1 MNHEERIEKL
11 EQIIKE
17 NVASI
22 SFLRGYIKGL
32 EERLNRLEKPNHSQK
47 ISGIVLSSYRDFS
60 KILVEVT
67 PLFYLLWYWYSWN
80 VQ

>member
-1 MNHEERIEKL
+1 MVSWFVGPVVCATADCEVDEGEKKMNHEERIEKL

-32 EERLNRLEKPNHSQK
+32 EERLNRLEKPNHS
-47 ISGIVLSSYRDFS
+47 
-60 KILVEVT
+60 
-67 PLFYLLWYWYSWN
+67 
-80 VQ
+80 